1 MKFETP
7 KEYGLHESQYGPP
20 RRLTNSFKLQV
31 PMDQKLR
38 EYARANRTDISVVI
52 RHAMHEYFETRG
64 INAFHP
70 LGIN

>member
-1 MKFETP
+1 MKFESP
-7 KEYGLHESQYGPP
+7 KEYGQHESQYGPP
-20 RRLTNSFKLQV
+20 RRLSTTFKLPI

-38 EYARANRTDISVVI
+38 EYARANRTDMAVVI

-64 INAFHP
+64 INTFQP